1 MMVVPPYCRSRDGRV
16 FRLLRTSHVAA
27 DSVRYSLRAVP
38 VRLDDQPPRIVER
51 SREIEADYV
60 RDKIRHRQAVQS
72 PEATF
77 EELWQQMRLELD
89 AE

>member
-1 MMVVPPYCRSRDGRV
+1 VVVPPYCRSRDGRV
-16 FRLLRTSHVAA
+16 FRLLRTSQLAA
-27 DSVRYSLRAVP
+27 DTVRYSLRAVP

-51 SREIEADYV
+51 SREIEAGYL
-60 RDKIRHRQAVQS
+60 RDKIRNRQAIPS
-72 PEATF
+72 PESTF